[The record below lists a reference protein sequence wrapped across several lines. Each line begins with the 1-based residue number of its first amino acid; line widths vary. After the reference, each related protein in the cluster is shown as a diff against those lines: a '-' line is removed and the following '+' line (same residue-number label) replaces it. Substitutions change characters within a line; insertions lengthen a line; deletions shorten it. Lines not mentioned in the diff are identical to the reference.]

1 MAVTGRPAFII
12 YAGAALDTGQNVLS
26 DSGHASRDIGTERD
40 HRRYVDLGL
49 RERPTAALRPRRLT
63 RTGLAW
69 VAALLATIVT
79 FAMAVL
85 AIMGRDVSLFLVP
98 QALAYVCMGCVL
110 LARRP
115 GHPMGPLLC
124 LIGLAIAFSQ
134 APFAYARYT
143 LVHSPGSLPFSTAML
158 WINTW
163 AYAPAVS
170 LAGLVLPM
178 VFPEGKLLSPRW
190 RPALWAALAFIPLF
204 VAGYAFIPQ
213 SMGSLFHN
221 RPDPYTVP
229 GLDTL
234 FETFQGLAVACG
246 LSAAVA
252 AVASVTLRWR
262 RADRV
267 RRQQLKW
274 FLAVMPIAALS
285 FAAVLIAPGPWSLAV
300 GLVSGTLTPIAIGIA
315 VLRYRLYE
323 IDILIS
329 RAVLYG
335 LLTAG
340 VAAVYLAVVAL
351 AYLLFGVH
359 SRDLRVQVLATAL
372 GAAALFPLRDRVQRR
387 VDRLFYGDRGVPY
400 EALAMLGRRVEVAA
414 DAEAALNSMV
424 RTIAD
429 SLRLPYAALDLRLGD
444 GWSPAAA
451 YGDVPVE
458 VVTFPLTFQG
468 ETVGRLLVGA
478 RSPGERLGPDDE
490 KLLADLAR
498 QAGPA
503 THAVALR
510 RALDASRAGLVTA
523 REEERRRLRR
533 DLHDG
538 LGPTLAGLTLGL
550 DTARARSNG
559 QPDLHELLG
568 RLKTETQRAVAD
580 VRRIVYG
587 LRPPTL
593 DEFGLVG
600 SLREEVGRLQYEAP
614 ALGVT
619 LDAPGDGLTDL
630 PAAVEV
636 ACYRIVTEALTNV
649 TKHAHATK
657 CSVRIRLDQDLDVE
671 VRDDGVGLPQGWRSG
686 VGIASMRE
694 RVTELGGDLVIEP
707 VVPHGTRINACLPA
721 REQP

>member
-1 MAVTGRPAFII
+1 M
-12 YAGAALDTGQNVLS
+12 
-26 DSGHASRDIGTERD
+26 
-40 HRRYVDLGL
+40 YVGLGL
-49 RERPTAALRPRRLT
+49 QERALHRTPARWLT
-63 RTGLAW
+63 LTGLAW
-69 VAALLATIVT
+69 VAALITAIMT
-79 FAMAVL
+79 FATAVL
-85 AIMGRDVSLFLVP
+85 AVMGRDVSLFLVP
-98 QALAYVCMGCVL
+98 QALAYTCMGCVL

-124 LIGLAIAFSQ
+124 LIGLAIAISQ
-134 APFAYARYT
+134 VPFVYARYA

-158 WINTW
+158 WMNTW
-163 AYAPAVS
+163 AYAPAIS

-178 VFPEGKLLSPRW
+178 VFPEGRLLSPRW

-221 RPDPYTVP
+221 LPDPYTVSRLD
-229 GLDTL
+229 GLFKAMQVLAVTC
-234 FETFQGLAVACG
+234 GLA
-246 LSAAVA
+246 AAAA

-274 FLAVMPIAALS
+274 FLAVMPIAVVS
-285 FAAVLIAPGPWSLAV
+285 FVVTLVAPGPWSLGI
-300 GLVSGTLTPIAIGIA
+300 GLVSGTLTPVAIGIA

-329 RAVLYG
+329 RAVLYA

-340 VAAVYLAVVAL
+340 VAAVYLGVVTI
-351 AYLLFGVH
+351 AYVVFRVH
-359 SRDLRVQVLATAL
+359 GRDLRIQVLATAL

-400 EALAMLGRRVEVAA
+400 EALARLGRRVEEAA
-414 DAEAALNSMV
+414 DPESALNSMV

-429 SLRLPYAALDLRLGD
+429 SLRLPYAALELRLGD

-451 YGDVPVE
+451 YGEVPAE
-458 VVTFPLTFQG
+458 VVAFPLTFQG
-468 ETVGRLLVGA
+468 ETVGRLLVGT

-490 KLLADLAR
+490 RLLGDLAR

-523 REEERRRLRR
+523 QEEERRRLRR

-550 DTARARSNG
+550 DTARARSAG
-559 QPDLHELLG
+559 QPELQDLLG
-568 RLKTETQRAVAD
+568 RLKAETQRAVTD

-587 LRPPTL
+587 LRPPAL

-614 ALGVT
+614 ALTVT
-619 LDAPGDGLTDL
+619 LDAPDDDLADL

-649 TKHAHATK
+649 TRHAHATR
-657 CSVRIRLDQDLDVE
+657 CFVRLQLNHGLDVD
-671 VRDDGVGLPQGWRSG
+671 VRDDGVGLPEGWRAG
-686 VGIASMRE
+686 VGITSMRE
-694 RVTELGGDLVIEP
+694 RVTELGGELVIAP
-707 VVPHGTRINACLPA
+707 SFPHGTRITARLPA
-721 REQP
+721 QEQL